1 MKIENIKT
9 DNIPL
14 LDELIYNLKKL
25 VLSSVIKDESKAL
38 KYETLESMKDANR
51 YIACVEGNARFE
63 IFEYSRKLIE
73 KSSIPDYLIDEC
85 VRDKY
90 KIPMEKRNE
99 VLKMVVEETLNSYEE
114 TNHYY
119 RTLYGVPELGKEGIK
134 ITDSYLPEEV
144 SGIDVSKYLH
154 EMDVQTID
162 LLYSVGVLD
171 KIISENPEEKY
182 LNYMGS
188 RSIHPY
194 TARKATNFSLLY
206 TTNTA
211 ATIVTNKFKEKYET
225 NRVYTLKTV
234 YNEAFKLGSE
244 YYDNFI
250 QVFIII
256 QTMVDMI
263 AEIPDMIIKR
273 EIFDIR
279 MIELLFK
286 SHGVDFFP
294 EIPFKYQLAMVK
306 NINKLIKYKSTTV
319 NIVDIC
325 SLFGFN
331 NVEVFKYYLLKE
343 RKMDKEG
350 NYIFEY
356 KEDEDGNLVEDN
368 SKNYDLK
375 FLKVPIDDIPDNYL
389 NNGSSYL
396 DYDEIISGDKYW
408 NGDLPH
414 DYVKSSILEKEF
426 NYIQS
431 KYLSVDSIY
440 SLTELSFQ
448 LIYFH
453 NMIFDNHIVEEML
466 TMKIPSINSLRN
478 FRFVDI
484 FCFLYALM
492 YEYNNI
498 EDDIMDT
505 QSKIMQI
512 KGFNFKAD
520 MEYLGNYVKEKGY
533 TLEEL
538 GVADFQIPNSQI
550 LSYNQLMYIF
560 TKNKQIHDHLVKQ
573 ISIADNKKIYDIYYK
588 LYDSLMLSELTK
600 DFFTKSDGTM
610 ATSYTDFI
618 KDRDKILYTKLLDIR
633 AVESVDQKRF
643 EINELINDIVYI
655 IEQYMESD
663 DYKFIFSYM
672 PSISAEAIKQYV
684 YKVINFF
691 KSYKVDFQSINT
703 IYKFD
708 DKLDNKIKM
717 IDNVLFKYIYTKV
730 TTIEALSKLH
740 NTSVLTKEERMKL
753 IDEIYIDITYWLD
766 LLFNEDKIV
775 SDKLMDKLL
784 YMTKIEHS
792 EIVDRFDSLTTI
804 LEKSVI
810 VEIMETIKFLS
821 DFTREEKIQ
830 LIDEIYMSITYW
842 LDLYFSEDKIIQD
855 YLASK
860 ISYISKKDDNGI
872 TDRLNH
878 LDTTLEKSVLIQ
890 IIPIANLISKLDR
903 KDKLELIDDVYID
916 ITYWLDL
923 FFGEDE
929 ITKDCLISKLLH
941 VNKEEYMNI
950 YDTIT
955 INTVS

>member
-25 VLSSVIKDESKAL
+25 VLTSVIKDETKAL
-38 KYETLESMKDANR
+38 KYETLESMKAADR
-51 YIACVEGNARFE
+51 YITCVEGNARFE
-63 IFEYSRKLIE
+63 MFEYSRKLIE

-99 VLKMVVEETLNSYEE
+99 VLKLAVEETLSTYEE
-114 TNHYY
+114 TNYYY
-119 RTLYGVPELGKEGIK
+119 RTLSGIPDIGKKGIK
-134 ITDSYLPEEV
+134 ITESYLPKEAI
-144 SGIDVSKYLH
+144 GIDISKCLH
-154 EMDVQTID
+154 EMDIQTID
-162 LLYSVGVLD
+162 LLYSLEVID
-171 KIISENPEEKY
+171 KVISENPTEKY

-188 RSIHPY
+188 RSIDPY
-194 TARKATNFSLLY
+194 TARKAVNFSLLY
-206 TTNTA
+206 TTNSA
-211 ATIVTNKFKEKYET
+211 ATVVINRFKEKYEI
-225 NRVYTLKTV
+225 NRVFTLKTI
-234 YNEAFKLGSE
+234 YNEAFKLGSD

-250 QVFIII
+250 QIFIII

-263 AEIPDMIIKR
+263 SEIPDMIIKR

-279 MIELLFK
+279 MIELIFK

-306 NINKLIKYKSTTV
+306 NINKLIKYKSTTI

-325 SLFGFN
+325 SLFGFD

-350 NYIFEY
+350 NYVFNY
-356 KEDEDGNLVEDN
+356 KEDEDGNLIEDN

-389 NNGSSYL
+389 NNGGSYL
-396 DYDEIISGDKYW
+396 DYDEIVMGDKYW

-414 DYVKSSILEKEF
+414 DYVKSSILEREF

-453 NMIFDNHIVEEML
+453 NMIFDNHIVEDLL
-466 TMKIPSINSLRN
+466 TMKIPTINSLRQ
-478 FRFVDI
+478 FRFVDV

-505 QSKIMQI
+505 QTKIMQI

-520 MEYLGNYVKEKGY
+520 MEYLANYVKEKGY

-538 GVADFQIPNSQI
+538 GVSDFQIPTSSV

-573 ISIADNKKIYDIYYK
+573 IFIADNKKIYDIYYK
-588 LYDSLMLSELTK
+588 LYDSLMLTELTK

-618 KDRDKILYTKLLDIR
+618 KDRDKILFTKLVSIKTIDSI
-633 AVESVDQKRF
+633 SQKQY

-655 IEQYMESD
+655 IEQYIESD
-663 DYKFIFSYM
+663 DYKFIFSYL

-684 YKVINFF
+684 YKVVNFF

-708 DKLDNKIKM
+708 DKLDNKIKI
-717 IDNVLFKYIYTKV
+717 IDNILFKYIYTKV
-730 TTIEALSKLH
+730 STIESLSKLK
-740 NTSVLTKEERMKL
+740 NTSVLSKEEKIKL
-753 IDEIYIDITYWLD
+753 IDDLYINITYWVDLFFKDDKFINNELISKAVDITKLD
-766 LLFNEDKIV
+766 I
-775 SDKLMDKLL
+775 SDV
-784 YMTKIEHS
+784 
-792 EIVDRFDSLTTI
+792 VDRLNNMDTQ
-804 LEKSVI
+804 LEKSI
-810 VEIMETIKFLS
+810 VME
-821 DFTREEKIQ
+821 
-830 LIDEIYMSITYW
+830 
-842 LDLYFSEDKIIQD
+842 
-855 YLASK
+855 
-860 ISYISKKDDNGI
+860 
-872 TDRLNH
+872 
-878 LDTTLEKSVLIQ
+878 
-890 IIPIANLISKLDR
+890 IIPIVNIVSKLDR
-903 KDKLELIDDVYID
+903 KDKLNLIDNLYID

-923 FFGEDE
+923 FFNEDK
-929 ITKDCLISKLLH
+929 IVKDCLKGKLIDI
-941 VNKEEYMNI
+941 NRKDNICI
-950 YDTIT
+950 YDSIM
-955 INTVS
+955 INTVR

>member
-25 VLSSVIKDESKAL
+25 VLSSVVKDESRAL
-38 KYETLESMKDANR
+38 KYETLESMKSADR
-51 YIACVEGNARFE
+51 YITCVEGNARFE
-63 IFEYSRKLIE
+63 MFEYSRKLIE
-73 KSSIPDYLIDEC
+73 SSSIPDYLIDEC

-90 KIPMEKRNE
+90 KIPVEKRNE
-99 VLKMVVEETLNSYEE
+99 VLKLVVEETLNSYEE
-114 TNHYY
+114 TNYYY
-119 RTLYGVPELGKEGIK
+119 RTLYGLPELGKKGIK
-134 ITDSYLPEEV
+134 ITESYLPNEAI
-144 SGIDVSKYLH
+144 GIDISNYLH
-154 EMDVQTID
+154 EMDIQTID
-162 LLYSVGVLD
+162 LLYSVGVID
-171 KIISENPEEKY
+171 KVISENPNEKY

-194 TARKATNFSLLY
+194 TARKATNFSLLHV
-206 TTNTA
+206 TNTA
-211 ATIVTNKFKEKYET
+211 NTIVMNRFKEKYEL

-234 YNEAFKLGSE
+234 YNEAFRLGSD

-263 AEIPDMIIKR
+263 GEIPDLIIKR

-294 EIPFKYQLAMVK
+294 EIPFKYQIAMVK

-356 KEDEDGNLVEDN
+356 KEDEDGNLIEDN

-396 DYDEIISGDKYW
+396 DYDEIIMGDKYW

-414 DYVKSSILEKEF
+414 EYVKASILEKEF

-466 TMKIPSINSLRN
+466 TMKIPSINSMRY

-538 GVADFQIPNSQI
+538 GVSDFQIPNSQV

-573 ISIADNKKIYDIYYK
+573 IFTADNKKIYDIYYT

-618 KDRDKILYTKLLDIR
+618 KDRDKILFTKLLDIKSI
-633 AVESVDQKRF
+633 ESIDQKRY
-643 EINELINDIVYI
+643 EINELINDITYV
-655 IEQYMESD
+655 IEQYIESD

-717 IDNVLFKYIYTKV
+717 IDSILFKYIYTKV
-730 TTIEALSKLH
+730 TTIEAISKLK
-740 NTSVLTKEERMKL
+740 NTSVLSKEERMKL
-753 IDEIYIDITYWLD
+753 IDEIYVDITYWLD
-766 LLFNEDKIV
+766 LLFSEDKIV
-775 SDKLMDKLL
+775 SDKLISKLL
-784 YMTKIEHS
+784 YMSKMDDS
-792 EIVDRFDSLTTI
+792 EVRDRFKHLTSVFD
-804 LEKSVI
+804 KSVLM
-810 VEIMETIKFLS
+810 EINSTIKYISKF
-821 DFTREEKIQ
+821 DRKEKIK
-830 LIDEIYMSITYW
+830 LIDEIFIAITYW
-842 LDLYFSEDKIIQD
+842 LDLLFGEDEII
-855 YLASK
+855 
-860 ISYISKKDDNGI
+860 KDCLIDRLSCITKMDSTGI

-878 LDTTLEKSVLIQ
+878 MDTKLYNFVLME
-890 IIPIANLISKLDR
+890 IIPMVKLISKLDR
-903 KDKLELIDDVYID
+903 KDEFELIDEIYMD

-923 FFGEDE
+923 FFSEDK
-929 ITKDCLISKLLH
+929 ITKDYLISRLLH
-941 VNKEEYMNI
+941 VNKEDYMNI
-950 YDTIT
+950 YDSIM